1 MGVVVAVLSYDGA
14 TVCGVVRV
22 VFFDEAVMGVVVAVL
37 SCDEAAVNCVVAA
50 LSGMCRDELRWPWD
64 VSWWGSNGMR

>member
-14 TVCGVVRV
+14 TVFGVVRV

-37 SCDEAAVNCVVAA
+37 SCDEAVMH
-50 LSGMCRDELRWPWD
+50 GMKRC
-64 VSWWGSNGMR
+64 